1 MYFTHKISTLK
12 KISII
17 PFLFASIP
25 FIFLYLFL
33 RDVPFLSSLFIEYVN
48 SGNSIFFPYLT
59 STPLVFH
66 FTTGHLIDII
76 IVGNIIAFLQRGGYY
91 YVNVCLKRNYL
102 DIYSDINFIDF
113 TKPTE
118 KPSLNPE
125 LPLNM
130 KRNSNSLVNDDLY
143 DIFYNRNEICATH
156 LNNKYRLYTKAIKS
170 KLTSFYPHKKLLLSS
185 HYYTSSQYS
194 LTKNVLFY
202 HLPRECNQI
211 ISYSNETIL
220 KLEGRS

>member
-1 MYFTHKISTLK
+1 MYFTQKIATLK

-33 RDVPFLSSLFIEYVN
+33 GDIPYLSSLFIEYVD

-76 IVGNIIAFLQRGGYY
+76 IVGNIIAFLQRAGYY

-102 DIYSDINFIDF
+102 DIYSDINFVDF

-125 LPLNM
+125 LPLYM

-143 DIFYNRNEICATH
+143 DIIYSKSEICATR
-156 LNNKYRLYTKAIKS
+156 LNNKFRFYTNLIKS
-170 KLTSFYPHKKLLLSS
+170 NFTSCYPRKKLPLSS
-185 HYYTSSQYS
+185 HYHTSSQYN
-194 LTKNVLFY
+194 LTKNELFY
-202 HLPRECNQI
+202 HLPLECNHLF
-211 ISYSNETIL
+211 SNSNENIL